1 MRPNIL
7 FVNLPYIPI
16 EFLGEDSPG
25 KSILQGSPL
34 TMPMGIL
41 CISSYLKE
49 HNDVGHVSLLDY
61 RLYLGNLKNYSSLEE
76 FFLEEARKNLPYTPD
91 IIAISLVFSLSH
103 ALFEIAVRKLKQLW
117 PSAVTVI
124 GGFHA
129 TNAARF
135 LIINESVDYVLRGE
149 GEIGFSKF
157 VHQYAKGRP
166 IDVQG
171 VYCRENFKNDHQ
183 LLLATPV
190 KDLDAMP
197 LPDWDLL
204 DMERY
209 MTEGRRRTYGEKGG
223 LARAATI
230 LTTRGCPF
238 KCTFCSNHTVHGYK
252 VRTRSAE
259 SVTHEIETLWKR
271 YGVTLFIPEDDLFTA
286 NKKRLLSVLEAL
298 RGLNIPGFELQ
309 LGNGLSVDEIDE
321 DILDALMNV
330 GVRST
335 TIAIESGS
343 EYVQKHIIKKN
354 VNLRKAKDVVT
365 WCHGRDLIVRAYI
378 IFGFPNETKELMNE
392 TLQYMH
398 DLGADWYVINIAQ
411 PLIGTE
417 MYDTFLK
424 RGCFMEGVDAWT
436 QNLSHKRQFDTDE
449 ISGAELT
456 EFAYRTNLEVNFLK
470 NVNLRNGNYE
480 RAIKLFNDMAHL
492 YPFHIFAWYG
502 LYLAYEGKNDV
513 VQSSKALQRMK
524 ELIATDS
531 RAREMSENYGY
542 LMKVDDRRV
551 N

>member
-25 KSILQGSPL
+25 KSTLQGSPL

-61 RLYLGNLKNYSSLEE
+61 RLYLDNLVNYCSVEE
-76 FFLEEARKNLPYTPD
+76 FFLEEARKNVSYTPD
-91 IIAISLVFSLSH
+91 VIAISLVFSLSH
-103 ALFEIAVRKLKQLW
+103 APFEIAVRQLKQLW
-117 PSAVTVI
+117 PSALTII

-135 LIINESVDYVLRGE
+135 LIANESVDYLLRGE
-149 GEIGFSKF
+149 GEIGFSEF
-157 VHQYAKGRP
+157 VHQYATDRP
-166 IDVQG
+166 IEVQG
-171 VYCRENFKNDHQ
+171 IYCRENFKNGQQ

-190 KDLDAMP
+190 EDLNAMP
-197 LPDWDLL
+197 LPDWQLL

-209 MTEGRRRTYGEKGG
+209 MTEGRRRTYGEKGVM
-223 LARAATI
+223 ARAATI

-259 SVTHEIETLWKR
+259 SVTREIETLYKR

-298 RGLNIPGFELQ
+298 ERLNIPGFELQ
-309 LGNGLSVDEIDE
+309 LGNGLSVDAMDE
-321 DILDALMNV
+321 DILDALMKV
-330 GVRST
+330 GVRSA

-343 EYVQKHIIKKN
+343 EYVQKHFIKKN
-354 VNLRKAKDVVT
+354 VNLRKAIDVVK
-365 WCHGRDLIVRAYI
+365 WCHDRDLIVRTYI

-417 MYDTFLK
+417 MYDTLLK
-424 RGCFMEGVDAWT
+424 RGCFREGVDAWT

-456 EFAYRTNLEVNFLK
+456 EFAYRTNLEVNFLN
-470 NVNLRNGNYE
+470 NVNLRNGNYD
-480 RAIKLFNDMAHL
+480 RAIKLFTDMAHL

-502 LYLAYEGKNDV
+502 LHLAHRGQGDLV
-513 VQSSKALQRMK
+513 RSSKALRRME
-524 ELIATDS
+524 ELIGTDS
-531 RAREMSENYGY
+531 RSREMYENYGY
-542 LMKVDDRRV
+542 LIQAHDH
-551 N
+551 